1 MEKNNLCLNK
11 VENLD
16 IEEIK
21 SIINS
26 LKNKNPDDL
35 NQVEIQL
42 ISIFY
47 AYQLQVV
54 QMIYI
59 MMFYNKFLPIIKSYI
74 WNDNKYQK
82 IKNYLFSFF

>member
-74 WNDNKYQK
+74 WIDNKYQK

>member
-74 WNDNKYQK
+74 WIDNKYQK
-82 IKNYLFSFF
+82 IKNYLFNFF

>member
-11 VENLD
+11 VENLN

-74 WNDNKYQK
+74 WIDNKYQK

>member
-47 AYQLQVV
+47 AYQIQVV

-59 MMFYNKFLPIIKSYI
+59 MMFYYKFLPII
-74 WNDNKYQK
+74 
-82 IKNYLFSFF
+82 

>member
-1 MEKNNLCLNK
+1 MEKNNLCTNK
-11 VENLD
+11 VENLN

-21 SIINS
+21 LIIDG
-26 LKNKNPDDL
+26 LKNKNPEDL

-47 AYQLQVV
+47 AYQLKVV
-54 QMIYI
+54 QIIYI
-59 MMFYNKFLPIIKSYI
+59 MLFYNKFLPIIKTFI
-74 WNDNKYQK
+74 WIDNKYQK